1 MEIGKYDLAN
11 DSSLN
16 LLLMKNEASYHG
28 ILLDVVFRNFKEMKS
43 KVVNRL
49 IEGIGAGF
57 IKPLPRIVFNVD
69 EVEES
74 YRYMMT
80 GKHIGRILIKLR
92 NEDDSGRKFQMM
104 SNPQ

>member
-49 IEGIGAGF
+49 IEG
-57 IKPLPRIVFNVD
+57 
-69 EVEES
+69 
-74 YRYMMT
+74 
-80 GKHIGRILIKLR
+80 
-92 NEDDSGRKFQMM
+92 
-104 SNPQ
+104 